1 LAGIDILALATLV
14 VTLSDAALPIAF
26 ADAVSTASAVF
37 NAAVRAGF
45 FVAAGFCAITGPQRT
60 ASPNA
65 IDIKIFILDS

>member
-1 LAGIDILALATLV
+1 MALATLLV
-14 VTLSDAALPIAF
+14 ILSDAALPIAF
-26 ADAVSTASAVF
+26 ADAASTASAVF
-37 NAAVRAGF
+37 NVATFDTAGF